1 MPLPTP
7 NDKEK
12 RSDFIARC
20 MSSDIINKDF
30 KDQKQK
36 AAVCYSQYEKAKKK
50 SKACVEFGED
60 EMLLIKS
67 SEHYEEAEKEY
78 DHEMTISKEA
88 MEELHQKGETYITET
103 DGDRKMII
111 KVKFSK

>member
-12 RSDFIARC
+12 KSDFIARC
-20 MSSDIINKDF
+20 MGNPTINKDF

-50 SKACVEFGED
+50 AKASIEFGDD
-60 EMLLIKS
+60 E
-67 SEHYEEAEKEY
+67 
-78 DHEMTISKEA
+78 
-88 MEELHQKGETYITET
+88 
-103 DGDRKMII
+103 II
-111 KVKFSK
+111 IN

>member
-7 NDKEK
+7 NKKEK
-12 RSDFIARC
+12 RSDFISRC

-50 SKACVEFGED
+50 AKATIEFGGD
-60 EMLLIKS
+60 E
-67 SEHYEEAEKEY
+67 
-78 DHEMTISKEA
+78 TI
-88 MEELHQKGETYITET
+88 IN
-103 DGDRKMII
+103 
-111 KVKFSK
+111 